1 MFLITDLIAVNN
13 SVVIVSNDN
22 GSGHHTSKT
31 LIKMLHLL
39 GYTLSVELANAIDAL
54 SIADAK
60 IAVTNITS
68 TVKKILG
75 ANVEHKT
82 LSLHAS
88 RDLYDFVYGD
98 WAINRLNLAWEIYC
112 DIAAGK
118 FAEDTSD
125 ASLATIP
132 THILQK
138 MSPRNAQAWCIT
150 ALKQPQTCAP
160 SERATITAL
169 TQALAA
175 AGYPITAE
183 HIGDSVI
190 WRENIPL
197 VLHATNFDA
206 ALIER
211 LCTTSGDALR
221 LATYLSDASA
231 DLSLAR
237 PPRFKLSSAHRRL
250 ILSIV
255 DRVGNGEDMMRQ
267 REIWLRLGEY
277 LHPMAKDH
285 ARRWPHAAKLWDA
298 LRNDPKNIERWNVA
312 LERALQTQEISY
324 IRTIAS
330 RPGAFARA
338 LIALMSRNE
347 HISGGKFRGCALYA
361 FISVMNGV
369 PTATLLS
376 LYKRLINLRDA
387 SRHDHVVFYPKG
399 ADSTP
404 IIAKDNRATPNEDDI
419 NTLIESIHA
428 HLVSRFAQRPS
439 LGNVWIDPDLAHITV
454 NRTKRSA
461 MTGTNTPMNRGSVHA
476 LTSNPSAI
484 RLFVHW
490 ANNNTRVDV
499 DLSAS
504 ILDADFNTIE
514 SVSYMQL
521 NGTNMAHSGDITDGL
536 DGASEYIDINLSKN
550 TRSVNGRY
558 LAVFINSFSGQSF
571 AEFPCFAGVSEHAA
585 WPIPREFDAKGV
597 ALKFDI
603 NTQGRRCIPLIY
615 DLVAQRIVVI
625 NANAH
630 GRAGHNMHNSENL
643 IADIV
648 RDAVEAPQH
657 KLNCYDIACLHAE
670 ARGTRVNRREDATTI
685 FAVDTTTPDAFTALA
700 SDLPED
706 TVD

>member
-1 MFLITDLIAVNN
+1 MFCITNLIAVNN
-13 SVVIVSNDN
+13 SVVIVSDDN

-31 LIKMLHLL
+31 LIKMLRLL
-39 GYTLSVELANAIDAL
+39 GYTLSVELANTIDAL

-68 TVKKILG
+68 TIKKILG
-75 ANVEHKT
+75 ANVEHAT

-88 RDLYDFVYGD
+88 RDLYDFVYED
-98 WAINRLNLAWEIYC
+98 WTINRLNLAWEIYC

-125 ASLATIP
+125 ASLEKIP
-132 THILQK
+132 TRILQK

-150 ALKQPQTCAP
+150 ALQQPQTCAP
-160 SERATITAL
+160 SERAAITDL
-169 TQALAA
+169 TPALAA

-197 VLHATNFDA
+197 VLRATNFDST
-206 ALIER
+206 LIDR

-221 LATYLSDASA
+221 LAAYLSDASA

-237 PPRFKLSSAHRRL
+237 PPRFKLTSAHRRL

-255 DRVGNGEDMMRQ
+255 DRVSNGEDMMRH
-267 REIWLRLGEY
+267 REIWLRLGEC
-277 LHPMAKDH
+277 LHPMAKDQ
-285 ARRWPHAAKLWDA
+285 ARRWPQAAKLWSA
-298 LRNDPKNIERWNVA
+298 LRNDPKSIERWNVA

-324 IRTIAS
+324 IGTIAT

-338 LIALMSRNE
+338 LIALMSRNG
-347 HISGGKFRGCALYA
+347 HINGGKFRACALYA
-361 FISVMNGV
+361 FNSVIDGV

-376 LYKRLINLRDA
+376 LYKRLISLNNMPHNDR
-387 SRHDHVVFYPKG
+387 VVFYTKG
-399 ADSTP
+399 ADSAP
-404 IIAKDNRATPNEDDI
+404 IITNDHRATPNDDDI
-419 NTLIESIHA
+419 NSMIEDIHHALIT
-428 HLVSRFAQRPS
+428 RFARRSP
-439 LGNVWIDPDLAHITV
+439 LGNVWIDPALTQITV

-476 LTSNPSAI
+476 LTSNPGAI

-504 ILDADFNTIE
+504 ILDADFNRIK
-514 SVSYMQL
+514 SVSYLRL

-550 TRSVNGRY
+550 VQSINDRY

-571 AEFPCFAGVSEHAA
+571 ADFPCFAGVSEHAS

-603 NTQGRRCIPLIY
+603 NTQGKRCIPLIY
-615 DLVAQRIVVI
+615 DLVEQKIVVI
-625 NANAH
+625 NANAN
-630 GRAGHNMHNSENL
+630 GRAGHNLRNSENL
-643 IADIV
+643 VADIV
-648 RDAVEAPQH
+648 RDAVESPQH

-670 ARGTRVNRREDATTI
+670 ARGTLVNRREDATTI

-706 TVD
+706 AVD